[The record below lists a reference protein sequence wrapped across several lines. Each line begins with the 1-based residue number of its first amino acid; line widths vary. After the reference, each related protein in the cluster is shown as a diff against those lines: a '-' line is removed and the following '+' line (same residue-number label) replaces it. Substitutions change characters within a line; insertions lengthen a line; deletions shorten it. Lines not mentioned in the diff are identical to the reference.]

1 MLFEVFSLHFSKS
14 LVNFVV
20 HEIQPKIKVIQS
32 AILETENAK
41 TIITEN
47 VALIEKRLMP
57 NIPSESEAITRVRT
71 ELLESLHKCRAK
83 RLNAIV
89 KRQLILKQ
97 CEKVQKKLFRIK
109 IFSKFPIFEKFGIFQ
124 NSNFFKIPN
133 FSKFQFFKIRFFSKF
148 RIFSKLQ
155 IFFRNYIY

>member
-1 MLFEVFSLHFSKS
+1 MYFSKS

-20 HEIQPKIKVIQS
+20 QEIQPKIKVIQS

-41 TIITEN
+41 KVISDN

-83 RLNAIV
+83 RLNPIV
-89 KRQLILKQ
+89 RRQLILKQ
-97 CEKVQKKLFRIK
+97 CEKVQK
-109 IFSKFPIFEKFGIFQ
+109 
-124 NSNFFKIPN
+124 
-133 FSKFQFFKIRFFSKF
+133 
-148 RIFSKLQ
+148 
-155 IFFRNYIY
+155 

>member
-1 MLFEVFSLHFSKS
+1 MEKSINSSGVLRIILHYDFFFMYFSKS

-20 HEIQPKIKVIQS
+20 QEIQPKIKVIQS

-41 TIITEN
+41 KVISDN

-89 KRQLILKQ
+89 RRQLILKQ
-97 CEKVQKKLFRIK
+97 CEKVQKCIPDKTLSEFFPELFTK
-109 IFSKFPIFEKFGIFQ
+109 K
-124 NSNFFKIPN
+124 NLN
-133 FSKFQFFKIRFFSKF
+133 FS
-148 RIFSKLQ
+148 RIFLE
-155 IFFRNYIY
+155 ILNFRTKIDFK

>member
-1 MLFEVFSLHFSKS
+1 MQYDFFMYFSKS

-20 HEIQPKIKVIQS
+20 QEIQPKIKVIQS

-41 TIITEN
+41 KVISDN

-83 RLNAIV
+83 RLNTIV
-89 KRQLILKQ
+89 RRQLILKQ
-97 CEKVQKKLFRIK
+97 CEKVQ
-109 IFSKFPIFEKFGIFQ
+109 
-124 NSNFFKIPN
+124 NIPD
-133 FSKFQFFKIRFFSKF
+133 
-148 RIFSKLQ
+148 
-155 IFFRNYIY
+155 Y

>member
-1 MLFEVFSLHFSKS
+1 MQYDFFMYFSKS

-20 HEIQPKIKVIQS
+20 QEIQPKIKVIQS

-41 TIITEN
+41 KVISDN
-47 VALIEKRLMP
+47 VTLIEKRLMP

-89 KRQLILKQ
+89 RRQLILKQ
-97 CEKVQKKLFRIK
+97 CEKVQ
-109 IFSKFPIFEKFGIFQ
+109 
-124 NSNFFKIPN
+124 NIPD
-133 FSKFQFFKIRFFSKF
+133 
-148 RIFSKLQ
+148 
-155 IFFRNYIY
+155 Y

>member
-1 MLFEVFSLHFSKS
+1 MQFDFFFLHFSKS

-20 HEIQPKIKVIQS
+20 QEIQPKIKVIQS

-41 TIITEN
+41 KVISDN

-89 KRQLILKQ
+89 RRQLILKQ
-97 CEKVQKKLFRIK
+97 CEKVQK
-109 IFSKFPIFEKFGIFQ
+109 
-124 NSNFFKIPN
+124 
-133 FSKFQFFKIRFFSKF
+133 
-148 RIFSKLQ
+148 
-155 IFFRNYIY
+155 

>member
-1 MLFEVFSLHFSKS
+1 MQYDFFMYFSKS

-20 HEIQPKIKVIQS
+20 QEIQPKIKVIQS

-41 TIITEN
+41 KVISDN

-83 RLNAIV
+83 RLNTIV
-89 KRQLILKQ
+89 RRQLILKQ
-97 CEKVQKKLFRIK
+97 CEKVQK
-109 IFSKFPIFEKFGIFQ
+109 
-124 NSNFFKIPN
+124 
-133 FSKFQFFKIRFFSKF
+133 
-148 RIFSKLQ
+148 
-155 IFFRNYIY
+155 

>member
-1 MLFEVFSLHFSKS
+1 MIFLHFSQS

-20 HEIQPKIKVIQS
+20 QEIQPKIKVIQS

-41 TIITEN
+41 KVISDN

-83 RLNAIV
+83 RLKLNAIV
-89 KRQLILKQ
+89 RRQLILKQ
-97 CEKVQKKLFRIK
+97 CEKVQK
-109 IFSKFPIFEKFGIFQ
+109 
-124 NSNFFKIPN
+124 
-133 FSKFQFFKIRFFSKF
+133 
-148 RIFSKLQ
+148 
-155 IFFRNYIY
+155 